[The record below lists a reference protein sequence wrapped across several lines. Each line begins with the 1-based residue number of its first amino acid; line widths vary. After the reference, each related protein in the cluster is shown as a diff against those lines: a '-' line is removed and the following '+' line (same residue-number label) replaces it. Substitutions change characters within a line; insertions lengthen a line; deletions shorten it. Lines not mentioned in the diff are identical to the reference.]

1 MLCGPHDYFRA
12 EIIQYGL
19 NRFCGLAWKPNI
31 VTMEN
36 VSNSTNNSVS
46 SELLNATILS
56 WGVAYLF
63 RLKIVRDEVI
73 RYKILQLGF

>member
-1 MLCGPHDYFRA
+1 MLCGPHDDFRA
-12 EIIQYGL
+12 KIIQYGL

-36 VSNSTNNSVS
+36 VSNSTNNSGS

-56 WGVAYLF
+56 WGLHIYLD
-63 RLKIVRDEVI
+63 LK
-73 RYKILQLGF
+73 